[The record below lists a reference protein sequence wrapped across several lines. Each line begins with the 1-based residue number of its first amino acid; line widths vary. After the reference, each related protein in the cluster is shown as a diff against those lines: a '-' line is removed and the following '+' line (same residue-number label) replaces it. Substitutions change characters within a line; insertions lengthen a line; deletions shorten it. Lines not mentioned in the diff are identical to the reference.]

1 MMQLVKSMKNIKE
14 ILIVSTTLAVLFF
27 IKSNMLKLSVI
38 LILLLVV
45 LIEKFYNRNKNVNF
59 INKNSAILFV
69 VFILLLGI
77 TMLIDI
83 KYF

>member
-1 MMQLVKSMKNIKE
+1 MKNIKE

-59 INKNSAILFV
+59 IKKNSAILFV